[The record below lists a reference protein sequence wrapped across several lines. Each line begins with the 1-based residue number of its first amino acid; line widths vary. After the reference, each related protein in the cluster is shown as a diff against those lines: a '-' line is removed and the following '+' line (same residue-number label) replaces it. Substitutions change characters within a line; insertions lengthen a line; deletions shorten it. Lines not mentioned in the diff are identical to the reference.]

1 MVLELISHFIYLAKE
16 VFLFKIQQVKSSV
29 KASNAPE
36 SELLKGQLMEKK
48 FEKRYRLYT
57 VNL

>member
-36 SELLKGQLMEKK
+36 SEVLKGQLIEKN
-48 FEKRYRLYT
+48 F
-57 VNL
+57 

>member
-1 MVLELISHFIYLAKE
+1 MVLELISHFIYLAK

-36 SELLKGQLMEKK
+36 SELLKGQLMEK
-48 FEKRYRLYT
+48 ESIIYS
-57 VNL
+57 